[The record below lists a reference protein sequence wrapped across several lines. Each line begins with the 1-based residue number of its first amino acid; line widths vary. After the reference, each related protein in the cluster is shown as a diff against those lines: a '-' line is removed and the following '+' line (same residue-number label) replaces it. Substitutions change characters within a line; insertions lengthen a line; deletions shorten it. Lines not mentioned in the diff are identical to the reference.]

1 MSNKILHMNR
11 RVMLSALGASLGFA
25 VLPGSLKA
33 ADPKKV
39 ALIMVGSIADG
50 GWNTLAYEGLVALKE
65 SGDFDTAYVENLS
78 QARIPEVVRGYA
90 DDGFDLII
98 GHGYEFG
105 AAFEEI
111 GTEYP
116 EQSFFATTFAPSGT
130 IPANIQYADLAYVAV
145 AYAAGA
151 FAALISENG
160 KSVGFVGGGDNP
172 TQQAM
177 GRAFVGGAEATREGL
192 KGYSIVTGDYNN
204 AAKGKEAA
212 LTMIGNGADVI
223 WHAADVTGL
232 GAIQGASSAGAK
244 VIGCYAN
251 QTSVAPDT
259 MATSFVMNLPWVVG
273 ELGRTLADGSYSGGT
288 EWKPTVTEAWSLSY
302 GEGDDMSTI
311 NSDLVSDEAY
321 AEFEKILAQLSNGEI
336 DLAKFSKG

>member
-1 MSNKILHMNR
+1 MSNKAMKMNR
-11 RVMLSALGASLGFA
+11 RTFLSLLGASGVAVGFSGRLVA
-25 VLPGSLKA
+25 SE
-33 ADPKKV
+33 PKKV

-50 GWNTLAYEGLVALKE
+50 GWNTLAYKGLTTLKE
-65 SGDFDTAYVENLS
+65 TGGYETAYVENLS

-111 GTEYP
+111 GPEYP
-116 EQSFFATTFAPSGT
+116 DQSFFASTFAPVSS
-130 IPANIQYADLAYVAV
+130 IPPNVQYADLAYVSV

-151 FAALISENG
+151 LAALISDSG

-177 GRAFVGGAEATREGL
+177 GRAFVGGAEESRSGL

-212 LTMIGNGADVI
+212 LTMTGNGADVI

-251 QTSVAPDT
+251 QTSVAPGT
-259 MATSFVMNLPWVVG
+259 MATSFVMNLPWLIS
-273 ELGRTLADGSYSGGT
+273 ELGRSLSQGEFSGGV
-288 EWKPTVTEAWSLSY
+288 EWKPTVMQAWTPTY
-302 GEGDDMSTI
+302 GDGENTTAVNADM
-311 NSDLVSDEAY
+311 VSDEALRD
-321 AEFEKILAQLSNGEI
+321 FERVMSELSNGAI
-336 DLAKFSKG
+336 DVNRFL